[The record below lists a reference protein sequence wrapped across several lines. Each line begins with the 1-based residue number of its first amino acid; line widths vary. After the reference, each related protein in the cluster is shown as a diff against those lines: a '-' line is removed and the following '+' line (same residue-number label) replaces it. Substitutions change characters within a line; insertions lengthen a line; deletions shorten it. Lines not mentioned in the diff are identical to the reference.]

1 LRKAKGEGETLP
13 SAVLLFAFSLFA
25 RATRDSHMLAL
36 VPSNSEI
43 ARNLYE
49 MARLAALAEGSSNAF
64 RVRAYETAARTID
77 GHPDRVE
84 QLSEAEMTRLR
95 GVGKSTASKIR
106 ELVDTGSIARL
117 EELRARFPP
126 GFVALTRVPGVG
138 PKTAVRL
145 HDELGIANVDDLAAA
160 IERNELRDLPGMGE
174 KTEENIRNAIERLG
188 GAGKENRTP
197 IIEAIRIAREV
208 CEELLEVPGV
218 RSAEPMGSL
227 RRFRDTIGD
236 IDIIAVSTGDPEE
249 VMSRFV
255 ELPIVRDVVG
265 HGARKSAIV
274 GAMGLQID
282 LRVVEPAQYG
292 SAEVYFTGSKAH
304 NIRLRQMALDR
315 GWTLNEYALSEID
328 GGSVVASK
336 TEEAVYEALDLPWIP
351 PEIREDTGEI
361 EAARAGS
368 LPAFVRVQDL
378 KGDLHVHTDL
388 SGDGHVS
395 LADVVAGAAERGYRY
410 LAITDHGENLTIN
423 GLTRH
428 QLLAQR
434 RVLARL
440 NTKYPDMVILQ
451 GAELNIAPD
460 GSVDYDADF
469 LTGLEFGVASVHS
482 HFGLDA
488 AAQTARVATAMR
500 NPAVN
505 VIGHLTGRRIG
516 KRPGIDLD
524 VDEVLSVAAA
534 TGCALEIN
542 CHLDRLDAPAE
553 ILRRAMERDDVV
565 FAIST
570 DTHRLH
576 ELDNAING
584 VRLARRGWVDRSR
597 VVNTWPQKRF
607 LKWVRDKRSG

>member
-1 LRKAKGEGETLP
+1 
-13 SAVLLFAFSLFA
+13 
-25 RATRDSHMLAL
+25 M
-36 VPSNSEI
+36 PSNSEI

-49 MARLAALAEGSSNAF
+49 MARLATLAEGSSNAF

-77 GHPDRVE
+77 GHPEPVGMM
-84 QLSEAEMTRLR
+84 SESELTRLR
-95 GVGKSTASKIR
+95 GVGKSTAAKIR
-106 ELVDTGSIARL
+106 ELVETGSITRL

-138 PKTAVRL
+138 PKTAVML
-145 HDELGIANVDDLAAA
+145 YQELGIADIESLKAA
-160 IERNELRDLPGMGE
+160 IDRQELRALPGMGE

-188 GAGKENRTP
+188 AAGKENRTP
-197 IIEAIRIAREV
+197 IIEAGRIAREV
-208 CEELLEVPGV
+208 CEELLQVRGV

-236 IDIIAVSTGDPEE
+236 VDVIAVSTGDPEE
-249 VMSRFV
+249 VMKRFV

-265 HGARKSAIV
+265 YGARKSAIV

-282 LRVVEPAQYG
+282 LRVVEPSQFG
-292 SAEVYFTGSKAH
+292 SAAVYFTGSKAH

-315 GWTLNEYALSEID
+315 GWTLNEYALSELE
-328 GGSVVASK
+328 GGAVVASK
-336 TEEAVYEALDLPWIP
+336 TEEDVYSALGLPWIP

-361 EAARAGS
+361 EAALAGE
-368 LPAFVRVQDL
+368 LPAFATIKDL
-378 KGDLHVHTDL
+378 KGDLHVHTEL

-395 LADVVAGAAERGYRY
+395 LADVVAGAAGRGYRY

-423 GLTRH
+423 GLSRE
-428 QLLAQR
+428 QLLGQR
-434 RVLARL
+434 KAIARL
-440 NTKYPDMVILQ
+440 QPRYPDMAILQ

-460 GSVDYDADF
+460 GTIDYDAEF
-469 LTGLEFGVASVHS
+469 LAGLDFGVASVHS
-482 HFGLDA
+482 HFGLSTTE
-488 AAQTARVATAMR
+488 QTIRVTTAMR

-524 VDEVLSVAAA
+524 FDEVFAVAAQ

-542 CHLDRLDAPAE
+542 CHLDRLDAPSD
-553 ILRRAMERDDVV
+553 ILRRAREHDGVF

-576 ELDNAING
+576 ELDNTING
-584 VRLARRGWVDRSR
+584 IRLARRGWVEKSR
-597 VVNTWPQKRF
+597 VVNTWPRGRF
-607 LKWVRDKRSG
+607 LKWVHGKRAG